1 MIGEKHVPKDL
12 FGNYPWDCGMFDG
25 HNPVCNTRAAGV
37 DFPLAGTRFDTG
49 WKFGSY
55 HPGICQF
62 VFCDGSVHS
71 LQNSISPATLG
82 LLAAR
87 NDGQLIPPY

>member
-1 MIGEKHVPKDL
+1 
-12 FGNYPWDCGMFDG
+12 MFDG
-25 HNPVCNTRAAGV
+25 HNPVCNTRPARE

-82 LLAAR
+82 LLASR
-87 NDGQLIPPY
+87 NDGQLIPQY